1 MKKARRKAGRRECVE
16 RAAERLAV
24 TSGLLLAV
32 PGFDLSQIWLQ
43 VLAGVVVGGAVAL
56 TAVWRAHRKRDQKL
70 REELRQAREE
80 ARTREGE
87 RDAAQAELLL
97 RLGQERELNKQQMQ
111 LQGQLA
117 NYEKSA
123 ALAQMALGAAHE
135 INNPLLGILSHLELE
150 LKSAGPETRLEIEQ
164 CIESARRISATTR
177 GLLNYTR
184 PDPLRVSRV
193 QLPRL
198 VGELLA
204 FLEHQPI
211 LRVLRVENRVRADI
225 PPIYA
230 DAQQVSQVLTNVL
243 LNAAQATPAGGTI
256 SIEAEMMAAADV
268 VEIRVRDTG
277 SGIPE
282 DILPHIF
289 EPFFT
294 TKRGQGTGLGLSISQ
309 TYVRRH
315 GGEIR
320 VESKEG
326 EGTTVRITLPMR
338 GQAAPEGEEEESE
351 VIA

>member
-1 MKKARRKAGRRECVE
+1 M
-16 RAAERLAV
+16 
-24 TSGLLLAV
+24 TSGLLLGV
-32 PGFDLSQIWLQ
+32 PGFDFSKTWVQA
-43 VLAGVVVGGAVAL
+43 LAGVIVIATVAL
-56 TAVWRAHRKRDQKL
+56 TAGWRAHCKQ
-70 REELRQAREE
+70 EERLEQDVRRARED
-80 ARTREGE
+80 ARAREVE

-97 RLGQERELNKQQMQ
+97 RLEQERELNKQQMQ
-111 LQGQLA
+111 LQAQLA
-117 NYEKSA
+117 NYEKAA

-150 LKSAGPETRLEIEQ
+150 LKSAGPETRAEIEQ
-164 CIESARRISATTR
+164 CIESGRRISDTTR
-177 GLLNYTR
+177 GLLNYAR

-198 VGELLA
+198 MGELLS
-204 FLEHQPI
+204 FLEHQPM
-211 LRVLRVENRVRADI
+211 LRALKVENWVRADI

-243 LNAAQATPAGGTI
+243 LNAAQATPGGGTI
-256 SIEAEMMAAADV
+256 SIDAEMMPAADM
-268 VEIRVRDTG
+268 VEIRIRDTG
-277 SGIPE
+277 TGIPA
-282 DILPHIF
+282 DILPHVF

-320 VESKEG
+320 MESKEG

-338 GQAAPEGEEEESE
+338 GQAAPAGEEGESE